1 MKHLI
6 RPVTTYF
13 VYIDENLTYEDAFD
27 YLELWKLIGVPLY
40 ILNILLKV
48 VNNLNLCWILFCNKW
63 GREDIKEKMK

>member
-13 VYIDENLTYEDAFD
+13 VYIDENLTYEDVFD

-48 VNNLNLCWILFCNKW
+48 VNNLNLCWILFCDKW
-63 GREDIKEKMK
+63 GREDIREKMK

>member
-13 VYIDENLTYEDAFD
+13 VYIDENLTYEDVFD